1 MWINIFTFQFPVG
14 GRLGRH
20 GPLAL
25 SPVDM
30 EKNIEKGELS
40 NLLDMV
46 AHDVMEVKRTKVHVV
61 LEDIVQDQ
69 V

>member
-1 MWINIFTFQFPVG
+1 MWINISIFQFPVS

-25 SPVDM
+25 GLVDM
-30 EKNIEKGELS
+30 ENDIEKGELS

-46 AHDVMEVKRTKVHVV
+46 AHNVMEKIRPKVHVF
-61 LEDIVQDQ
+61 
-69 V
+69 